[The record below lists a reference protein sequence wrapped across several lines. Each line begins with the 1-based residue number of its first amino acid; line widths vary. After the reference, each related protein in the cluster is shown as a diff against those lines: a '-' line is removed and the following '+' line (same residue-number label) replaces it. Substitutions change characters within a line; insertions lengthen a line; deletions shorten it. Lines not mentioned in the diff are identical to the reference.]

1 METIMKNKKRPTWT
15 LSDKTLPATYPAADL
30 DPDAALQAALDADIS
45 YDRYNDVTTV
55 LGAAIDHAA
64 ECMRDALAEL
74 AFRAR
79 DLGPETAQRSGTGW
93 SAFWEPGPSGANI
106 DLMLVH
112 AIEPGAWH
120 ISVRFAPVMT
130 EEAAAKEVEI
140 EARISAA
147 NTGLSPRDLMMARL
161 FPKGDDPLMGELK
174 RLEDDPSSYR
184 PALRGDRISV
194 IYGTALDLG
203 SKGWR
208 GVGPGGKPAR
218 VEEFAHARHFLPVK
232 AYAENWWNG
241 IALSMRPVPSYQRHE
256 GMLTHGSDRSGA
268 CPQIPLRILS
278 DLIRSTGLTDLV
290 TPRAL
295 EVGALP
301 WISFG
306 DERHVHLEDAGHA
319 MVHASDGMWDQTVDD
334 RLTAFWAGIAA
345 RDVERHLDDWFTL
358 APGLAAAGYSGGERD
373 FSCNDGR
380 DIARGAV
387 NDGVRSLRTETQN
400 GIYRVDMTEDGDGG
414 VAHVLAV
421 RESGGKDLPVGRFV
435 MTADGLRPDFG
446 PENGPAIEHHIR
458 TVRDLN
464 GAIGSLASVACVFA
478 DEVRCPSEQDGPEP

>member
-1 METIMKNKKRPTWT
+1 MKSKSRPTWT
-15 LSDKTLPATYPAADL
+15 LSDKILPATYPAADL

-79 DLGPETAQRSGTGW
+79 DLGPETGLRSETGW

-112 AIEPGAWH
+112 ATEPGAWH
-120 ISVRFAPVMT
+120 VSVRFAPVMT
-130 EEAAAKEVEI
+130 EEATAREAEI

-147 NTGLSPRDLMMARL
+147 NTGLSAGALMMARL

-174 RLEDDPSSYR
+174 RLEDDPSNYR
-184 PALRGDRISV
+184 SALRGDRISV

-232 AYAENWWNG
+232 AYAEKWWTG

-268 CPQIPLRILS
+268 CPQISLRILS
-278 DLIRSTGLTDLV
+278 DLIRSVGLTDLV

-306 DERHVHLEDAGHA
+306 DERRVLLEDAGHA
-319 MVHASDGMWDQTVDD
+319 MVHAAGGMWDRTVDD

-345 RDVERHLDDWFTL
+345 RDVERHLAEWFAL
-358 APGLAAAGYSGGERD
+358 APQMAAAGYGSGGET

-380 DIARGAV
+380 NIAQTVDNGP
-387 NDGVRSLRTETQN
+387 DRSLRTETQN
-400 GIYRVDMTEDGDGG
+400 GVYRVDMTEAEDGG
-414 VAHVLAV
+414 VARVLAL
-421 RESGGKDLPVGRFV
+421 RESGGKDIPIGRFI
-435 MTADGLRPDFG
+435 MTDAGLRPDFG
-446 PENGPAIEHHIR
+446 QENGPEIAHHIR
-458 TVRDLN
+458 NVRDLN
-464 GAIGSLASVACVFA
+464 GAIGSLASVACVFEEESKENRA
-478 DEVRCPSEQDGPEP
+478 GSDDPEPC